1 MNVLKLIERFGR
13 ILYFSVPMLTRVLP
27 IQMLKGSFHKN
38 FTNFLTI
45 QNFAKLNP
53 KDEKLL

>member
-1 MNVLKLIERFGR
+1 MNGLKLIERFGR

-53 KDEKLL
+53 KDEK